1 MLGAERVTKIIDI
14 LNERGSVKIDEL
26 ADKFRVSSMT
36 IRRDLEKCRRMGL
49 IHRCYGGAISKDE
62 VIGESEYNEKI
73 SSHKKD
79 KKKIAAYCA
88 RLVHTGDSVYLDAG
102 TTSLAIAEA
111 LCDTPNISVIT
122 NDLRIALLL
131 SSRRVSVTMLGG
143 IVQPST
149 FSAIGSLTVD
159 QLRDIHVDIA
169 FVGVSSINDDFEVT
183 TPTSE
188 KVFVKRAINE
198 SADKTYLVTDFSKF
212 HKQAL
217 HRINNLS
224 DFTGVITTG
233 AKFTE
238 EEKSRITDSKINMIA
253 V

>member
-111 LCDTPNISVIT
+111 LCDTPNI
-122 NDLRIALLL
+122 
-131 SSRRVSVTMLGG
+131 
-143 IVQPST
+143 
-149 FSAIGSLTVD
+149 
-159 QLRDIHVDIA
+159 
-169 FVGVSSINDDFEVT
+169 
-183 TPTSE
+183 
-188 KVFVKRAINE
+188 
-198 SADKTYLVTDFSKF
+198 
-212 HKQAL
+212 
-217 HRINNLS
+217 
-224 DFTGVITTG
+224 
-233 AKFTE
+233 
-238 EEKSRITDSKINMIA
+238 
-253 V
+253 